1 MTPPRRKPPRR
12 PSRVERTA
20 YHEAGHAVAAYLR
33 HLRFTSV
40 SIVPDR
46 GTLGRCEFSE
56 APIVIDLSVPPT
68 PHTRARVETLI
79 VVSLAGVIAECLL
92 TGRHNWRGAH
102 ADLHD
107 AARYAESLAGS
118 DAEASAYAR
127 WLWEHT
133 RVLLSAP
140 RCWLAVQ
147 RLAAALAEDGRV
159 GERRARALIAS
170 ALRPPARR
178 PKRKARAR
186 HPS

>member
-1 MTPPRRKPPRR
+1 MTPPRRKPRRR
-12 PSRVERTA
+12 PSRAERTA

-56 APIVIDLSVPPT
+56 APVVIDLSVPPT
-68 PHTRARVETLI
+68 PRTRARVETLI

-102 ADLHD
+102 ADLRD
-107 AARYAESLAGS
+107 AGRYAEALAGS
-118 DAEASAYAR
+118 DNEAGAYAR

-140 RCWLAVQ
+140 PCWLAVQ
-147 RLAAALAEDGRV
+147 RLAGALTEDGRV

-170 ALRPPARR
+170 AVQPPKTKRR
-178 PKRKARAR
+178 SRAK
-186 HPS
+186 SVA